1 VSTGVPGL
9 AIMLALIIATAVA
22 ALRKT
27 RGDQCHRMYAIGM
40 VSALCAYYA
49 AVFFSFS
56 EAMTGWLPWLLMG
69 ALLGTAAMAHP
80 HDAPTTVVL
89 PNVVPDDAPARTS
102 AISAISAGGGAPTPR
117 ARRRSPESAP
127 LVGVTV
133 RAAGCIAGA
142 LLIASACALLFADR
156 ADGRAGREAD
166 AGHIDAAVDDARLA
180 SRVNPLEP
188 QYFYD
193 LGTYQ
198 EDAAD
203 AGEPAALTDALTTYR
218 TVDRR
223 FAPTAYGVLSE
234 ARVMA
239 RMYDAQPASVD
250 LNAIDRLLARGLAL
264 DPYNAD
270 AQAEIARI
278 RVSIGEQPTP

>member
-1 VSTGVPGL
+1 
-9 AIMLALIIATAVA
+9 M
-22 ALRKT
+22 
-27 RGDQCHRMYAIGM
+27 
-40 VSALCAYYA
+40 
-49 AVFFSFS
+49 
-56 EAMTGWLPWLLMG
+56 
-69 ALLGTAAMAHP
+69 
-80 HDAPTTVVL
+80 
-89 PNVVPDDAPARTS
+89 
-102 AISAISAGGGAPTPR
+102 
-117 ARRRSPESAP
+117 
-127 LVGVTV
+127 
-133 RAAGCIAGA
+133 
-142 LLIASACALLFADR
+142 
-156 ADGRAGREAD
+156 
-166 AGHIDAAVDDARLA
+166 
-180 SRVNPLEP
+180 NPLEP

-203 AGEPAALTDALTTYR
+203 AGEPAALADALTTYR